1 MKMEASIGL
10 IFLIVV
16 LMLMAL
22 FAISVFVLSRRGKT
36 AVQDDDMY
44 DE

>member
-1 MKMEASIGL
+1 METSIGP

-22 FAISVFVLSRRGKT
+22 FAISVFVHSKKRKT
-36 AVQDDDMY
+36 TSNVNDRYND
-44 DE
+44 

>member
-1 MKMEASIGL
+1 MEASIGPIL
-10 IFLIVV
+10 LIVV

-22 FAISVFVLSRRGKT
+22 FAISVFVLSRRKPPI
-36 AVQDDDMY
+36 QDDDMY

>member
-1 MKMEASIGL
+1 MEFRVGPIL
-10 IFLIVV
+10 LIVV

-22 FAISVFVLSRRGKT
+22 FAVSVFLFSRKSRSS
-36 AVQDDDMY
+36 VEDDDPL

>member
-1 MKMEASIGL
+1 METSIGPIL
-10 IFLIVV
+10 LIVV

-22 FAISVFVLSRRGKT
+22 FAISVFVLSRRKT
-36 AVQDDDMY
+36 PTQDDNMY

>member
-1 MKMEASIGL
+1 MSIGP
-10 IFLIVV
+10 IFLVIV

-22 FAISVFVLSRRGKT
+22 FAISVFVLSRRRKT
-36 AVQDDDMY
+36 SIQDDDMY

>member
-1 MKMEASIGL
+1 METSIGP
-10 IFLIVV
+10 IFLVIV

-22 FAISVFVLSRRGKT
+22 FAVSVFVLSRRGKT
-36 AVQDDDMY
+36 VVQDDDMY